1 MKSIEFLSKS
11 SGRYY
16 FSEYTFASSKKI
28 VSLCAVETERIFLSL
43 SLFARARSVS
53 GPFLEINVISGCNV
67 LREENG
73 EGRATGL
80 KTSLQ

>member
-1 MKSIEFLSKS
+1 M
-11 SGRYY
+11 
-16 FSEYTFASSKKI
+16 
-28 VSLCAVETERIFLSL
+28 ETERIFLSL

-73 EGRATGL
+73 EGEGYGAEDVSRDKAIKRGGIKRDKRAVC
-80 KTSLQ
+80 

>member
-1 MKSIEFLSKS
+1 MEDIISPSTHSHLRKRSFLSAPWK
-11 SGRYY
+11 R
-16 FSEYTFASSKKI
+16 
-28 VSLCAVETERIFLSL
+28 ERIFLSL

-73 EGRATGL
+73 EGEGYGAEDVSPVIRR
-80 KTSLQ
+80 